1 MPHVRP
7 WAATNAAS
15 SSDLFAQRAA
25 IPSLCT
31 VMRPPKPSIFIASP
45 ARRDANNGNWQTAS
59 RWTRFLRGTFD
70 VSSDVEWIA
79 SADPGKA
86 PACLIALHAR
96 RSAESVARFAQAC
109 PGRPIVVVLTGTDLY
124 RDIRS
129 DESAQRSLDLAT
141 HLVTLQ
147 DEGPHELSE
156 HHRAKCRVIYQSASY
171 HSSSPPHAQREDSFD
186 IAFVGHMR
194 AEKDPLTPMRAL
206 DCLPNDSRV
215 RLVHIGSAL
224 EDKYRVAAQT
234 LQARRWP
241 GIQRY
246 LWLGALPHAQAR
258 RRIGNAQALVIS
270 SVMEGGANVIIE
282 AVNAGVPVI
291 ASDVRGNVG
300 MLGRDYKGY
309 FAVGKHEELAGWLD
323 RISRDEA
330 VRDQLCQQCARRN
343 HLFAPEREKAH
354 VNELIRD
361 ALTVVPS
368 CAEAGSV
375 SNSAP

>member
-1 MPHVRP
+1 
-7 WAATNAAS
+7 
-15 SSDLFAQRAA
+15 
-25 IPSLCT
+25 
-31 VMRPPKPSIFIASP
+31 MRPPKPNIFIASP
-45 ARRDANNGNWQTAS
+45 ARRSANNGNWQTAS
-59 RWTRFLRGTFD
+59 RWTKFLRGTYD
-70 VSSDVEWIA
+70 VSSDVEWLPT
-79 SADPGKA
+79 ADPGDA

-109 PGRPIVVVLTGTDLY
+109 PDRPIVVVLTGTDLY

-129 DESAQRSLDLAT
+129 DESAQHSLDLAT

-147 DEGPHELSE
+147 DEGPHELSGL
-156 HHRAKCRVIYQSASY
+156 HRAKCRVIYQSASY
-171 HSSSPPHAQREDSFD
+171 QSFLPPDAQRHDSFD

-224 EDKYRVAAQT
+224 EEEYRIAAQT
-234 LQARRWP
+234 LQARQWP

-258 RRIGNAQALVIS
+258 RRIGSAQALVIS

-291 ASDVRGNVG
+291 ASDVPGNVG
-300 MLGRDYKGY
+300 MLGWDYKGY
-309 FAVGKHEELAGWLD
+309 FKVGKHEELAGLLD
-323 RISRDEA
+323 RISRDETLLN
-330 VRDQLCQQCARRN
+330 QLSQQCARRK

-361 ALTVVPS
+361 ALAVTPS
-368 CAEAGSV
+368 CAQAGSV
-375 SNSAP
+375 STPSSSKPRML